1 MKQRNIKI
9 IVIAIE
15 ALVILAGIVIIN
27 IMGFNKELRF
37 SQSERID
44 VYIENE
50 ADKAKVK
57 SIVNEVLGNQNN
69 MVQTVEIYQDM
80 VTIRAKEITDD
91 QKNDIVNKLKENY
104 EFEQT
109 AEDTT
114 IKTVPATKIVDMYKK
129 YIVPFVVSGVLVL
142 IYMAIRYYKKGIWKV
157 LARTICMPVLAELFL
172 LAVIA
177 ITRIPVGRFTPVLVI
192 GMYIASITGVVIENE
207 K

>member
-57 SIVNEVLGNQNN
+57 SIVNEVLGDQNN

-80 VTIRAKEITDD
+80 VTIRAKEITED
-91 QKNDIVNKLKENY
+91 QKNDIVSKLKENY
-104 EFEQT
+104 EFKQT
-109 AEDTT
+109 AEETT
-114 IKTVPATKIVDMYKK
+114 IKTVPATRIVDMYKK
-129 YIVPFVVSGVLVL
+129 YIVPFVVSGALVL

-177 ITRIPVGRFTPVLVI
+177 IARIPLGRFTPVLVI